1 MDECKWPHYL
11 DLKMDFTRKA
21 RWVLDGHSCR
31 RLKDQPTYAGVGSRE
46 SVRITLAYAAQ
57 NGLQVC
63 AADIRNAYLEA
74 PSDYIICGP
83 EFSVENEG
91 KVTLIHR
98 ALYGGKYPGRD
109 FRNHLR
115 SCMHH
120 IGFKSCPAD
129 PDVWMRSAIKSDGTE
144 VYE

>member
-11 DLKMDFTRKA
+11 
-21 RWVLDGHSCR
+21 V
-31 RLKDQPTYAGVGSRE
+31 
-46 SVRITLAYAAQ
+46 
-57 NGLQVC
+57 
-63 AADIRNAYLEA
+63 
-74 PSDYIICGP
+74 P

-98 ALYGGKYPGRD
+98 ALCGGKSTGRD

-120 IGFKSCPAD
+120 NEFKSFPAD
-129 PDVWMRSAIKSDGTE
+129 PDVWMRSAIKSDGTK
-144 VYE
+144 VYEYVLL